1 MTPDQTIQLLA
12 TGWQFADG
20 SYFRT
25 LPSGG
30 SVMLGRIA
38 TRGEATL
45 HLAGLY
51 GAGASP
57 VVATSYRD
65 HVDAIADLAT
75 MLDESARTHAV
86 YAARYRAALA
96 DVTAILSEL
105 TR

>member
-1 MTPDQTIQLLA
+1 MTPEKIIQLLA

-20 SYFRT
+20 HYFRT

-30 SVMLGRIA
+30 SVMLGRIDVRA
-38 TRGEATL
+38 GVPL

-51 GAGASP
+51 SAGASP
-57 VVATSYRD
+57 VVASSYHD
-65 HVDAIADLAT
+65 HIEAIAELAA